1 MVLHPVACA
10 PARPRTSPAPEAN
23 RNHLTRARH
32 TAPGGLRGP
41 TEESE
46 SGGSD
51 LQLISGPSGWI
62 LFGALILTGG
72 AIHHLVS
79 GVGTVVKEVAHE
91 AER

>member
-1 MVLHPVACA
+1 MEEIGTVEWFAIGVTGMALAGAAHATVGLAHI
-10 PARPRTSPAPEAN
+10 AREI
-23 RNHLTRARH
+23 
-32 TAPGGLRGP
+32 LRGP